1 MSNQPKP
8 HLHDQA
14 NTAISKHEGLKRRQ
28 MLVAGTAAAA
38 SFLLSGGVLAQAL
51 RPSLKRVPKQY
62 IAALGDNNAR
72 SGNNAQQWGLWPL
85 DPGPRGVDL
94 EDFERLQANGGVA
107 PSRWT
112 FDNEDWWLEEHGLI
126 MEAPE
131 FPLPPGLYQVSGD
144 RETTAILTVHG
155 VASDGTQAWELDNNA
170 TIYDVT
176 HLRCRSGRYTPIREG
191 SCTPANAEQLNFPVR
206 SGAAMPDVPGCERLD
221 YAVFIV
227 SAIGVA
233 NA

>member
-1 MSNQPKP
+1 MKDKP
-8 HLHDQA
+8 ALIQSSCTNSFSA
-14 NTAISKHEGLKRRQ
+14 KRVGLDRRR
-28 MLVAGTAAAA
+28 LLIAGTAAA
-38 SFLLSGGVLAQAL
+38 SSLLLSGTVFSQAA
-51 RPSLKRVPKQY
+51 PAKLKRVATQY

-72 SGNNAQQWGLWPL
+72 SGNNAHEWGLWPL

-94 EDFERLQANGGVA
+94 EDYDRLQANGGVA
-107 PSRWT
+107 PARWT

-131 FPLPPGLYQVSGD
+131 FPLPAGLYQVSGD
-144 RETTAILTVHG
+144 RETTAILTVHA

-170 TIYDVT
+170 SIYDVT

-191 SCTPANAEQLNFPVR
+191 TCTPANAEQLNFPVR
-206 SGAAMPDVPGCERLD
+206 PGADMPDVPGCKRLD

-227 SAIGVA
+227 SAIGVD